1 MQAQKAL
8 LCAVIFARDKA
19 YPFIPRRDMPMKKLI
34 SAILLAALLFAGFAV
49 PALAE
54 DASPVYLD
62 EDDTEAVDAS
72 VFSEDV
78 ETAALTDLTI
88 TAPSAIL
95 MEKETG
101 QIIYE
106 KNADEQLEPASVT
119 KVMTLLLIVE
129 AIEAGK
135 IALDDMVT
143 TSAHAASMGG
153 SQIWLEEGEQMSVQE
168 MLKCV
173 VIASANDCAVALAE
187 YICGSESVFISK
199 MNERAAELGMT
210 NTVFTNTT
218 GLLDDRTHVTTAR
231 DVALMSRE
239 LIGHDMIKE
248 YTTIWMDTIR
258 NGEFGLNNTN
268 KLIFYYSGAT
278 GLKTGFTSR
287 SMYCLS
293 ATAEREGV
301 EYIAVVMHCDT
312 SADRFESA
320 KTLLS
325 YAFANYA
332 LISIYPDNALVPVR
346 VQLGKVPYVQPVI
359 DGSNKILTDKDTAP
373 NVTKEVELAESVPAP
388 VNTGDQLGTLIVKN
402 GDEVLGEYPIIAG
415 DSVGRM
421 RWGDIFVGFL
431 KLMFLAEL

>member
-1 MQAQKAL
+1 
-8 LCAVIFARDKA
+8 
-19 YPFIPRRDMPMKKLI
+19 MPVKKLI
-34 SAILLAALLFAGFAV
+34 SILLFTALLITITAV
-49 PALAE
+49 PVLAE
-54 DASPVYLD
+54 DSLPVYLE

-72 VFSEDV
+72 IFAEDV
-78 ETAALTDLTI
+78 PAAALSDLSI

-95 MEKETG
+95 IEKETG

-119 KVMTLLLIVE
+119 KVMTILLIVE
-129 AIEAGK
+129 ALEAGK
-135 IALDDMVT
+135 ISMDDMVT

-153 SQIWLEEGEQMSVQE
+153 SQIWLEEGEQLSVKD
-168 MLKCV
+168 MLKCIV
-173 VIASANDCAVALAE
+173 VASANDCAVAMAE
-187 YICGSESVFISK
+187 YLSGSESVFVSK
-199 MNERAAELGMT
+199 MNERGVQLGMT
-210 NTVFTNTT
+210 NTVFTNCT

-231 DVALMSRE
+231 DIALMSQE
-239 LIGHDMIKE
+239 LIKHDMIKE
-248 YTTIWMDTIR
+248 FTTIWMDTVR

-293 ATAEREGV
+293 ATAERDGV
-301 EYIAVVMHCDT
+301 EYIAVVMHCET

-332 LISIYPDNALVPVR
+332 LLSAYPDNALLPVR
-346 VQLGKVPYVQPVI
+346 VELGKTPYVQPI
-359 DGSNKILTDKDTAP
+359 IEGSDKILTEKDIAST
-373 NVTKEVELAESVPAP
+373 VTKEVQISDSVPAP
-388 VNTGDQLGTLIVKN
+388 VNAGDILGTLIVKS
-402 GDEVLGEYPIIAG
+402 GETVLGEYPIVAG

-421 RWGDIFVGFL
+421 GWGNIFVGFL
-431 KLMFLAEL
+431 KMMFLSGL